1 MITLSPIPLYPP
13 HELLQELFDSLN
25 EIVCALDTSGRF
37 VYINNASAVL
47 WGYERDELIGKLCF
61 DFMVPEDREH
71 SIRATVA
78 GGAKIPTFENRYYRK
93 DGSIAYMSWEG
104 VWDTKHQLI
113 YGTGRDITEVKLL
126 ELIEQ
131 QHREEF
137 KRLLDRITDGF
148 IGLDEDARVTYW
160 NKAAESITLIPQQE
174 VIGKVIWDVMV
185 EPAVSE
191 YKSYYESAKRSLH
204 PINVE
209 HYSKRIQ
216 RWIEVSTYVSGSG
229 LSIFFRDI
237 TEQKKLREQLLH
249 EKEQQQKRITAAVI
263 KATEDERAFVGKEL
277 HDNVNQVLTTVKLY
291 TELCLTD
298 FDKKED
304 LLKRSTQLLQESIN
318 EIRGL
323 SKRLSAPSLGNIRL
337 KDSVKEL
344 VDAINATNR
353 LQVSYEHNI
362 EEVETTEDV
371 HIAIYR
377 VLQEHFTNIIKHAKA
392 TNVSVRITL
401 VDHTLK
407 VIVQDNGQG
416 FDPAKYRKGIGVEN
430 MISRTENL
438 GGELQLISAPNQ
450 GCTLQLL
457 LPLNNA

>member
-1 MITLSPIPLYPP
+1 MITSSSPLYPP
-13 HELLQELFDSLN
+13 NELLQELFNSLH

-37 VYINNASAVL
+37 VYMNNACQVL
-47 WGYERDELIGKLCF
+47 WGYERAELIGKLCF
-61 DFMVPEDREH
+61 DFMHPKDREH

-78 GGAKIPTFENRYYRK
+78 AGPKIPAFENRYYRK

-113 YGTGRDITEVKLL
+113 YGTGRDITEVRQL

-131 QHREEF
+131 EHREELEH
-137 KRLLDRITDGF
+137 LLDRITDGF
-148 IGLDEDARVTYW
+148 IGLDEEARVTYW
-160 NKAAESITLIPQQE
+160 NKAAENISQIPQNE
-174 VIGKVIWDVMV
+174 VIGKVIWDVMSEPLV
-185 EPAVSE
+185 EN
-191 YKSYYESAKRSLH
+191 YKQQYEVAKLSQH
-204 PINVE
+204 PINQE
-209 HYSKRIQ
+209 YFSKRIQ
-216 RWIEVSTYVSGSG
+216 RWIDVSTYISGTG

-237 TEQKKLREQLLH
+237 TEQKKLREQLLQ

-263 KATEDERAFVGKEL
+263 KATEDERSFVGKEL

-298 FDKKED
+298 FDKKEE
-304 LLKRSTQLLQESIN
+304 LLKRSTQLLQASIN

-353 LQVSYEHNI
+353 LQVFYEHNI
-362 EEVETTEDV
+362 EDLETPDDV

-377 VLQEHFTNIIKHAKA
+377 ILQEHFTNIIKHAKA

-407 VIVQDNGQG
+407 VTVQDNGQG
-416 FDPAKYRKGIGVEN
+416 FDATKYRKGIGVEN
-430 MISRTENL
+430 MMSRAETL
-438 GGELQLISAPNQ
+438 GGELELISAPNQ

-457 LPLNNA
+457 LPLNRN